1 MFFYIKLFVSLP
13 FSLWR
18 YIQNRTN
25 NNLLLITFGINKF
38 ENELIKCKIVD
49 NGDFKISIKQNSW
62 IECLLMDNN
71 IDFQEKN
78 YILCLYNS
86 KNKTYIEVIV

>member
-1 MFFYIKLFVSLP
+1 MFGL
-13 FSLWR
+13 
-18 YIQNRTN
+18 
-25 NNLLLITFGINKF
+25 NKF
-38 ENELIKCKIVD
+38 GNEHIKCKIA
-49 NGDFKISIKQNSW
+49 NENDFDISIKQNSW

-86 KNKTYIEVIV
+86 RNKIYVEVIV